1 MASGKI
7 MPVEQEKYK
16 SFFYRLTMNDR
27 IAQLAFL
34 APAIIMFSLFIFYP
48 TVMTLWYSFTD
59 WSGIGLGYNFV
70 GLSNYAMM
78 FKQPEIF
85 KTIPVTLYYALLN
98 ALTIIIVA
106 FFIALAL
113 NRKSRITN
121 FMRACFFVPMLIAPI
136 ISGFI
141 FKEFLAPVLSPEWM
155 GTLNRMLGLV
165 GLESLQGNWLSNKY
179 TAMPLIVLVGIWGG
193 VGQTALIY
201 LANMQSIPK
210 DLYEAATIDG
220 AGYWKQTFHITFRM
234 LAPALRINVILLLI
248 NSLQGSGMIGV
259 LTGGGPGSA
268 TKVINIAIVE
278 YTIGAY
284 RVGLGSA
291 MGIVVSVVVFTLVVT
306 AQKFISKLEY
316 RDL

>member
-1 MASGKI
+1 MS
-7 MPVEQEKYK
+7 VEQKK
-16 SFFYRLTMNDR
+16 DRSFIYRLAMNDR
-27 IAQLAFL
+27 MAQVAFL
-34 APAIIMFSLFIFYP
+34 APALIMFSLFIFYP

-70 GLSNYAMM
+70 GFSNYAMM
-78 FKQPEIF
+78 FRQPEIF
-85 KTIPVTLYYALLN
+85 GTIPVTLYYASLN
-98 ALTIIIVA
+98 AVTIIVAA

-121 FMRACFFVPMLIAPI
+121 FMRVCFFVPMLVAPV

-141 FKEFLAPVLSPEWM
+141 FKEFLAPVLSPDWM
-155 GTLNRMLGLV
+155 GTLNRILGLL

-179 TAMPLIVLVGIWGG
+179 TAMPLIVLAGIWHG

-201 LANMQSIPK
+201 LANMQSIPRE
-210 DLYEAATIDG
+210 LYEAATIDG
-220 AGYWKQTFHITFRM
+220 AGYWKQTLHITFRM
-234 LAPALRINVILLLI
+234 IAPALRINVILLLI
-248 NSLQGSGMIGV
+248 GSLQGSGMIGV

-268 TKVINIAIVE
+268 TKVINLAIVE

-291 MGIVVSVVVFTLVVT
+291 MGVVVSVAVFALVVT
-306 AQKFISKLEY
+306 TQKFISRLEY
-316 RDL
+316 RDI